1 MATQP
6 ESAMRQNVCALDE
19 VPTGRALC
27 KRLQDGTQ
35 VALTRSE
42 NGQIAAF
49 ENRCPHVDGPLGLGK
64 IKGKS
69 VICPWHFFRF
79 DIETGNAV
87 GLDSVMRL
95 RVFKTAV
102 EGGQVF
108 IEAAEADRRVS

>member
-1 MATQP
+1 MAT
-6 ESAMRQNVCALDE
+6 EAERSGRQNVCAVAD

-35 VALTRSE
+35 IALTRGE
-42 NGQIAAF
+42 DGRIAAF

-64 IKGKS
+64 IKGKA

-79 DIETGNAV
+79 DIETGAAI

-95 RVFKTAV
+95 RVFTAV
-102 EGGQVF
+102 VEDGRVF
-108 IEAAEADRRVS
+108 IEV

>member
-1 MATQP
+1 MATQA
-6 ESAMRQNVCALDE
+6 ERIGRHDVCALDE

-35 VALTRSE
+35 IALTR
-42 NGQIAAF
+42 GDGRIAAF
-49 ENRCPHVDGPLGLGK
+49 ENRCPHVDGPIGLGK
-64 IKGKS
+64 IKGKT

-95 RVFKTAV
+95 RVFNV
-102 EGGQVF
+102 VVDGGRVF
-108 IEAAEADRRVS
+108 IDVE